1 MSVLSA
7 SNNNRKIQSK
17 EVAVGNMVI
26 GGNHP
31 VLIQSMTNT
40 KTLDTDA
47 TVDQIV
53 RLADVG
59 CEMVRITT
67 QNIKEAQNLNEIKN
81 TLIKKGYRLPLIADV
96 HFNPKVAEI
105 AAQIVEKVRI
115 NPGNYVDG
123 NNLKIDFTEE
133 EYHSELVKIEQ
144 KLSPLIDIC
153 KKNSTAIRIGTN
165 HGSLSNRILAKYGNT
180 TEGMVES
187 AIEFVQ
193 ICKNLNFE
201 HLVLS
206 MKASNVRIMI
216 EANKLLVERMTKN
229 GYYYPVHLG
238 VTEAGDGADA
248 RIKSAAGIGNLL
260 MNGIGD
266 TIRVSLTEIPE
277 NEIPVARQLVGLYGK
292 KKDKPPIINAEEII
306 IKNNNQLIKSSNL
319 KPPYVISQGSSEIA
333 DFSLDQKNILHRNE
347 GVIETETISV
357 LSDSAGDFEI
367 GILKLNY
374 SDLEKEK
381 LLVKAAS
388 EFSYL
393 YDLHPSIGICITN
406 KSTSPDTNTQL
417 ALDILQAM
425 GLRFS
430 KTEFIACPSCGRTKF
445 DIQDHLKRVKEKTAH
460 LKGIRIAI
468 MGCIVNG
475 PGEMADS
482 DYGYVGS
489 GTGKVNLYKGSTLMY
504 TNLNENV
511 AVDTLISLI
520 KDGEDWKD

>member
-26 GGNHP
+26 GGNRP
-31 VLIQSMTNT
+31 VLIQSMTTT
-40 KTLDTDA
+40 KTLDTNA

-81 TLIKKGYRLPLIADV
+81 TLIKKGYGLPLIADV

-115 NPGNYVDG
+115 NPGNYVDR
-123 NNLKIDFTEE
+123 NNLRIDFTEE
-133 EYHSELVKIEQ
+133 EYYSELVKIEQ
-144 KLSPLIDIC
+144 KLSTLIDIC
-153 KKNSTAIRIGTN
+153 KKNNTAIRIGTN

-180 TEGMVES
+180 PEGMVES

-193 ICKNLNFE
+193 ICMNLNFE

-206 MKASNVRIMI
+206 MKASNVRVMI
-216 EANKLLVERMTKN
+216 EANKLLVERMIKN

-238 VTEAGDGADA
+238 ITEAGDGADA

-277 NEIPVARQLVGLYGK
+277 NEIPVSRQLVELFGK

-306 IKNNNQLIKSSNL
+306 IKNNNQLIKSNNL
-319 KPPYVISQGSSEIA
+319 KPPYVISQGFSEIA
-333 DFSLDQKNILHRNE
+333 DFLLDQKNILHGNE
-347 GVIETETISV
+347 GVIETETIS
-357 LSDSAGDFEI
+357 DSVREFDT

-381 LLVKAAS
+381 LLIKAAS

-393 YDLHPSIGICITN
+393 YDLHQSIGICITN

-489 GTGKVNLYKGSTLMY
+489 GTGKVNLYKGSTLVY
-504 TNLNENV
+504 ANLNENI
-511 AVDTLISLI
+511 AVDTLISLL
-520 KDGEDWKD
+520 KDGGDWKD